1 MKTIHVRERAVL
13 QFGVEGFNLT
23 NHANIE
29 RVSQFYSNGA
39 GRLASFGQP
48 LESLPARQLQLLIQF
63 EY

>member
-1 MKTIHVRERAVL
+1 MCATARLL
-13 QFGVEGFNLT
+13 QFGIEAFNVT

-29 RVSQFYSNGA
+29 RVSQYYGLPTFK
-39 GRLASFGQP
+39 QP